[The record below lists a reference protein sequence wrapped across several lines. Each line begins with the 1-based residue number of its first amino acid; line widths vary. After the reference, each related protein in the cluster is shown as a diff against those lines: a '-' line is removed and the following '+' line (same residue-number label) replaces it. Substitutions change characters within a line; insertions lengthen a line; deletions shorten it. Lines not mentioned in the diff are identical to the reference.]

1 MKLDSRCCEFLGGP
15 YVCPPP
21 ILNTCWAHARL
32 ILGGC
37 FAACVPLWRFPCVYR
52 AKECNIVVIWQ
63 YSLSSQVVM
72 SMPSHV
78 GKKSHSHWCT
88 FCHVLNGTNILNIN
102 TQNKNA
108 RREQLWASTHTLTRT
123 QLHVISGYYLW
134 FCYIQ
139 FLCNTNVVFFKLK
152 NIYILKNVYGV
163 AGALYMSESSF
174 KLCRGMNLTLT
185 LWFHCTSGGMRC
197 GCHFSNFITWGNGK
211 FTWRER
217 ILFINMLSPP
227 TSPPQHVA
235 VEYRW
240 WAHG

>member
-108 RREQLWASTHTLTRT
+108 RREQLWASQLMRPHPLKTHTDENT
-123 QLHVISGYYLW
+123 IA
-134 FCYIQ
+134 CYFWVLSLILLYSVFMQ
-139 FLCNTNVVFFKLK
+139 YKCCCFLN
-152 NIYILKNVYGV
+152 
-163 AGALYMSESSF
+163 
-174 KLCRGMNLTLT
+174 
-185 LWFHCTSGGMRC
+185 
-197 GCHFSNFITWGNGK
+197 
-211 FTWRER
+211 
-217 ILFINMLSPP
+217 
-227 TSPPQHVA
+227 
-235 VEYRW
+235 
-240 WAHG
+240 